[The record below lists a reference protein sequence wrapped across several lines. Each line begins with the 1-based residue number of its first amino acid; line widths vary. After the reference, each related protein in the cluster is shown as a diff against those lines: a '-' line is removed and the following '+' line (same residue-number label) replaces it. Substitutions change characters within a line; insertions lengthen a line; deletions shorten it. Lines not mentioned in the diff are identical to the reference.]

1 MLKWMANSSEETVYT
16 QNLQENRLIWRR
28 HSASNQTQLSK
39 TVPRKPNIL
48 VQTLNLVLKQLK
60 SEPAKP
66 VKSAKKMELVVAK
79 RTRPGRLVKTPVR
92 YSS

>member
-1 MLKWMANSSEETVYT
+1 MANSSEEIVYT

-28 HSASNQTQLSK
+28 RSA
-39 TVPRKPNIL
+39 PKPNTN
-48 VQTLNLVLKQLK
+48 VKDRASETKHSSSNPVPSSKQLK

-79 RTRPGRLVKTPVR
+79 LTRPGHLVKTPVR